1 MEQGRL
7 FKIVYHL
14 LDKGRATAPE
24 LAEKFEVSVRTIY
37 RDLDAISAAGIP
49 IYTVQGKGGGIF
61 ILPEFV
67 LEKSLLTPQEK
78 EQILMA
84 LQGLAAAEDSRTDE
98 LLTKLGG
105 LFRVQGV
112 NWIEVDFSDWHKN
125 TAGAELFDELKRAV
139 FSCRRVS
146 FSYFAGE
153 GGGTVR
159 TVEPVKLIFKSKDWY
174 LYGFCLLRNDYRFFK
189 LTRIKDLT
197 LGMTNTHFV
206 NACGLDE
213 AGHLSTARDV
223 ALMSREMLLHH
234 TEVRDYC
241 SIWMDTLRGGATQL
255 VNTNKLLKSYRGIT
269 GLKTGTT
276 GQAGVCISASAERDG
291 LRLIAVVLGSASGKE
306 RFQAASTLLDYGFAH
321 YESAAAALP
330 GDAPQTLP
338 VEHGTA
344 ATVPLNY
351 ESPGHC
357 LMPKGEGGTLEAV
370 VELPASLSA
379 PVAAGEQVGRIK
391 ILHQGTEMC
400 SYPITAAQNVDALSF
415 RYCLHLLAQS
425 LLLRN

>member
-1 MEQGRL
+1 MGQGRL

-98 LLTKLGG
+98 LITKLGG
-105 LFRVQGV
+105 LFRVQGA

-159 TVEPVKLIFKSKDWY
+159 TVEPVKLDFQEQGLVFVRLLPFAKRLPLFQADPHQ
-174 LYGFCLLRNDYRFFK
+174 GFD
-189 LTRIKDLT
+189 
-197 LGMTNTHFV
+197 
-206 NACGLDE
+206 
-213 AGHLSTARDV
+213 
-223 ALMSREMLLHH
+223 
-234 TEVRDYC
+234 
-241 SIWMDTLRGGATQL
+241 
-255 VNTNKLLKSYRGIT
+255 
-269 GLKTGTT
+269 
-276 GQAGVCISASAERDG
+276 ASAGDLPAQEGGCPGAKTDDTAG
-291 LRLIAVVLGSASGKE
+291 AADFGKAE
-306 RFQAASTLLDYGFAH
+306 I
-321 YESAAAALP
+321 LP
-330 GDAPQTLP
+330 GGCLP
-338 VEHGTA
+338 R
-344 ATVPLNY
+344 L
-351 ESPGHC
+351 
-357 LMPKGEGGTLEAV
+357 
-370 VELPASLSA
+370 
-379 PVAAGEQVGRIK
+379 
-391 ILHQGTEMC
+391 
-400 SYPITAAQNVDALSF
+400 
-415 RYCLHLLAQS
+415 
-425 LLLRN
+425 

>member
-37 RDLDAISAAGIP
+37 RDLDAISAAEIP

-84 LQGLAAAEDSRTDE
+84 LQGLAAVEDSRTDE

-105 LFRVQGV
+105 LFRVQGA

-174 LYGFCLLRNDYRFFK
+174 LYGFCLL
-189 LTRIKDLT
+189 
-197 LGMTNTHFV
+197 
-206 NACGLDE
+206 
-213 AGHLSTARDV
+213 
-223 ALMSREMLLHH
+223 
-234 TEVRDYC
+234 
-241 SIWMDTLRGGATQL
+241 
-255 VNTNKLLKSYRGIT
+255 
-269 GLKTGTT
+269 
-276 GQAGVCISASAERDG
+276 
-291 LRLIAVVLGSASGKE
+291 
-306 RFQAASTLLDYGFAH
+306 
-321 YESAAAALP
+321 
-330 GDAPQTLP
+330 
-338 VEHGTA
+338 
-344 ATVPLNY
+344 
-351 ESPGHC
+351 
-357 LMPKGEGGTLEAV
+357 
-370 VELPASLSA
+370 
-379 PVAAGEQVGRIK
+379 
-391 ILHQGTEMC
+391 
-400 SYPITAAQNVDALSF
+400 
-415 RYCLHLLAQS
+415 
-425 LLLRN
+425 

>member
-105 LFRVQGV
+105 LFRVQGA

-174 LYGFCLLRNDYRFFK
+174 LYGFCLLRNDYRFF
-189 LTRIKDLT
+189 
-197 LGMTNTHFV
+197 
-206 NACGLDE
+206 
-213 AGHLSTARDV
+213 
-223 ALMSREMLLHH
+223 
-234 TEVRDYC
+234 
-241 SIWMDTLRGGATQL
+241 
-255 VNTNKLLKSYRGIT
+255 
-269 GLKTGTT
+269 
-276 GQAGVCISASAERDG
+276 QADPHQGFDASAGDLPAQEGGCPGAKTDDTAG
-291 LRLIAVVLGSASGKE
+291 AADFGKAE
-306 RFQAASTLLDYGFAH
+306 I
-321 YESAAAALP
+321 LP
-330 GDAPQTLP
+330 GGCLP
-338 VEHGTA
+338 R
-344 ATVPLNY
+344 L
-351 ESPGHC
+351 
-357 LMPKGEGGTLEAV
+357 
-370 VELPASLSA
+370 
-379 PVAAGEQVGRIK
+379 
-391 ILHQGTEMC
+391 
-400 SYPITAAQNVDALSF
+400 
-415 RYCLHLLAQS
+415 
-425 LLLRN
+425 